1 MGSVFVEDVVEVD
14 EQRSEIFDLG
24 LALLKSAEVG
34 RARTWRRVYIVWRGG
49 HDADQLEE
57 IHQDGLGHLLEL
69 KRTVKV
75 LAILLLGGSRRKSLN
90 LALFQRRKF
99 VVKLDKR

>member
-1 MGSVFVEDVVEVD
+1 MEVD
-14 EQRSEIFDLG
+14 KQRSEIFDLG
-24 LALLKSAEVG
+24 LALLRSAEVG
-34 RARTWRRVYIVWRGG
+34 RAGTWQRAYIVWRGG

-75 LAILLLGGSRRKSLN
+75 LAVLLLGWSRGKSLN
-90 LALFQRRKF
+90 LALFQRR
-99 VVKLDKR
+99 